1 MRTSALVRRR
11 NTRVFLPD
19 EGEGDPAAEEKE
31 EPKKKKKICTIP
43 PRVPPQYHSENGK
56 VSSAGEMRMLG

>member
-1 MRTSALVRRR
+1 MS
-11 NTRVFLPD
+11 D
-19 EGEGDPAAEEKE
+19 DGEEDPAAEEQE
-31 EPKKKKKICTIP
+31 EPKKKRSVTIP